1 LFAEALKPVL
11 AQGDG
16 KDLEVG
22 PVQRVYL
29 AATAIDHYR
38 FRVQIPAAPPQSP
51 QAGAQHHEGGAIS
64 RSSAFLIDAG
74 KYPGVHDLEG
84 AQVLL
89 ADAAD
94 LASVPVAGGS
104 QRLEAQ
110 VPGTHR
116 LARLLYRGELGPQ
129 ELHGIL
135 TDQVGHLRILAVFG

>member
-1 LFAEALKPVL
+1 
-11 AQGDG
+11 
-16 KDLEVG
+16 
-22 PVQRVYL
+22 
-29 AATAIDHYR
+29 
-38 FRVQIPAAPPQSP
+38 
-51 QAGAQHHEGGAIS
+51 
-64 RSSAFLIDAG
+64 
-74 KYPGVHDLEG
+74 
-84 AQVLL
+84 VLL

-94 LASVPVAGGS
+94 PVAGGS